1 MTNKKKNKSA
11 KKEPFNCA
19 SCKEI
24 RSLDRLDRVS
34 RWVLGTVKW
43 TYDFG
48 YIVGSG
54 ACNSERT
61 YPLEKFEKLD
71 EAEKKY
77 LIETC
82 SQAYKPFKKY
92 LLFYVS
98 MIV

>member
-1 MTNKKKNKSA
+1 MKKEKDQKKSKNKSA
-11 KKEPFNCA
+11 KKEPCNCD

-54 ACNSERT
+54 ACN
-61 YPLEKFEKLD
+61 
-71 EAEKKY
+71 
-77 LIETC
+77 
-82 SQAYKPFKKY
+82 
-92 LLFYVS
+92 YVVS
-98 MIV
+98 RYI